1 MKEALL
7 KNIIYAFLA
16 LAVAGCTPAN
26 TANSDAAGTQAS
38 TSASSSATTTAS
50 ATEAR
55 VTPPASS
62 TTAAEEKRPMSQYKD
77 KVAELHTSAGEIDI
91 RFLPE
96 LAPNHAKNFIDLA
109 EKGFY
114 NGTKFHRVIPGF
126 MIQGGDPNT
135 VSGAPTTWGTGG
147 SGKNVAAE
155 FSAVSHKR
163 GIVSMARSNDP
174 DSASSQF
181 FIVTS
186 DSTFLDRQYTV
197 FGQVTKGMDVADK
210 IVNAPK
216 GAQDRPNDPTSI
228 VKIVIRDAKDDE
240 KGPAPK

>member
-1 MKEALL
+1 
-7 KNIIYAFLA
+7 
-16 LAVAGCTPAN
+16 
-26 TANSDAAGTQAS
+26 
-38 TSASSSATTTAS
+38 
-50 ATEAR
+50 
-55 VTPPASS
+55 
-62 TTAAEEKRPMSQYKD
+62 MSQYQN

-91 RFLPE
+91 RFFPDV
-96 LAPNHAKNFIDLA
+96 APNHVKNFIDLA

-135 VSGAPTTWGTGG
+135 ASGSPQTWGTGG

-155 FSAVSHKR
+155 FSAISHTR

-174 DSASSQF
+174 NSASSQF
-181 FIVTS
+181 FVVTS
-186 DSTFLDRQYTV
+186 DSTFLDKQYTV

-216 GAQDRPNDPTSI
+216 GEQDRPTSPTTI
-228 VKIVIRDAKDDE
+228 EKIVIRDAKPE
-240 KGPAPK
+240 EQGPTPK